1 MASSLLIVRQQ
12 LIGRVLLAISP
23 FLALA
28 VLVTAACGAPPTAP
42 REPTTFALSGTVT
55 ASAPSHTPL
64 AGVTVTVVDGPTAG
78 QSTTTD
84 HNGRFALTAVKG
96 PISLLAS
103 RDRYE
108 SATMTADLTGAES
121 VRFTLKP
128 LPVVLQLRLTPE
140 MGATGPCDQPCR
152 VYTFDVHN
160 DGAIAAS
167 VTWNEFGFNLSVSL
181 WRGGERIATSRRFNT
196 LVNGFT
202 EVPVSGGFTYQL
214 RVTADERPLPNFEL
228 GLRRPN

>member
-1 MASSLLIVRQQ
+1 M
-12 LIGRVLLAISP
+12 
-23 FLALA
+23 
-28 VLVTAACGAPPTAP
+28 
-42 REPTTFALSGTVT
+42 VT

-84 HNGRFALTAVKG
+84 HNGQFALTAVKG

-103 RDRYE
+103 RAGYE
-108 SATMTADLTGAES
+108 SETMTADLTGALS

-152 VYTFDVHN
+152 LYTLDVHN
-160 DGAIAAS
+160 DGMIAAT
-167 VTWNEFGFNLSVSL
+167 VTWRDSGFYLHVSL
-181 WRGGERIATSRRFNT
+181 WRGDARIATSRRFNT
-196 LVNGFT
+196 LANGFT
-202 EVPVSGGFTYQL
+202 EVPVEGGFTYQV
-214 RVTADERPLPNFEL
+214 RVTADDRPLPNFEL